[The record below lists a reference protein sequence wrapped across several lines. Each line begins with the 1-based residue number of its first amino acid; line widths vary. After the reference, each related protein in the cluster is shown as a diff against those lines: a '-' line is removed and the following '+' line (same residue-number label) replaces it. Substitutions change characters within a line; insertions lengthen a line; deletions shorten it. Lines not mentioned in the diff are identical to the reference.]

1 MPVKSRIMGIVKFYN
16 LIMDIGIR
24 FAFCGGLQ
32 SVVALACKILK
43 SHRLDFLRGV
53 QGRQR

>member
-1 MPVKSRIMGIVKFYN
+1 MRY
-16 LIMDIGIR
+16 IGIR
-24 FAFCGGLQ
+24 FSFCGGLQ